1 MSVILT
7 LTSTMTGDAI
17 TPTTSGIVQSEIL
30 SCALIANG
38 VLVVVLLLH
47 YVMSEHDSWNA
58 NIMAAL
64 RTISVPLVVIFCI
77 FLAFTTANLL

>member
-17 TPTTSGIVQSEIL
+17 TSTTSGIVQSEIL

>member
-7 LTSTMTGDAI
+7 LTSTMTGDAL
-17 TPTTSGIVQSEIL
+17 TSTTSGIVQSEIL

-38 VLVVVLLLH
+38 ALVVVLLLH

-64 RTISVPLVVIFCI
+64 RTISVPLVVIFCS